1 MGRFA
6 KNHKKEGRL
15 WGRFGYDARMTT
27 TNSSAHASAAGL
39 HKLLE
44 VMARLR
50 DPQHGCPW
58 DLEQDFKSIAKYTIE
73 ETYEVV
79 DAIEREDF
87 AALKEELGDLL
98 LQIVFYAQMADE
110 KKYFNFH
117 DIAEAIADKMV
128 ARHPHVFGDAAA
140 STAGDVIAIW
150 ENKKAEERE
159 KNADKSA
166 LAGVIGAL
174 PALPRAVKLQQR
186 AARVGFDWTTVAQIM
201 PKLHEEVAE
210 LEAALRAPDHN
221 NHVEEE
227 LGDILFVMANIARR
241 LDIDPEG
248 ALRQANAKFEE
259 RFRGM
264 EALARQQGK
273 EMKNCTLD
281 EQEAFWQQVKA
292 QKKSVAVA

>member
-1 MGRFA
+1 
-6 KNHKKEGRL
+6 
-15 WGRFGYDARMTT
+15 MTT

-128 ARHPHVFGDAAA
+128 ARH
-140 STAGDVIAIW
+140 
-150 ENKKAEERE
+150 
-159 KNADKSA
+159 
-166 LAGVIGAL
+166 
-174 PALPRAVKLQQR
+174 
-186 AARVGFDWTTVAQIM
+186 
-201 PKLHEEVAE
+201 
-210 LEAALRAPDHN
+210 
-221 NHVEEE
+221 
-227 LGDILFVMANIARR
+227 
-241 LDIDPEG
+241 
-248 ALRQANAKFEE
+248 
-259 RFRGM
+259 
-264 EALARQQGK
+264 
-273 EMKNCTLD
+273 
-281 EQEAFWQQVKA
+281 
-292 QKKSVAVA
+292 